1 MPAPKRIIDLVNSF
15 KENLAEYKSSK
26 YNETQVRQQFI
37 DPFFEELGWDMQNKD
52 NLPEAF
58 REVMLEDS
66 LKIEGRT
73 KAPDYAFRLNG
84 QRIFFVE
91 AKKPAVHL
99 EIDKKPAFQVRR
111 YGWSA
116 GLNVCLLTDFEEFVV
131 FDTRIKPNI
140 KDKASVSRIQMY
152 RFTDY
157 IEKWDEIY
165 NLFSKQA
172 IINNS
177 LAKLVQSRKT
187 RGIQKIDD
195 DFLKQM
201 EKWREVLAKEIRF
214 KNKAIITTEKDLN
227 FAVQS
232 TIDRILFLRIAE
244 DNNMEEKGNL
254 QRMAGSKGG
263 YKTFMQFCRSN
274 ADVKYNSGLFH
285 FADKREGNFV
295 DTITPKIEI
304 GDRTF
309 KKIIDD
315 LYYPNPYAFDAI
327 ENDILG
333 SVYEQ
338 FLGKVIKLSNGKV
351 EEKPEVRKAGGV
363 YYTPKYIVD
372 YIVKNTIGEWLK
384 GKTPKQAEK
393 LTVCDPACG
402 SGSFLSVAYK
412 FLLDWNLKE
421 YLKDTKKY
429 KKKLVQTSANDF
441 RLSLEEKKTILT
453 NNIYGV
459 DIDHQAVEVAK
470 LSLLLKVLEGESGA
484 SLKGKDKHILP
495 DLSSNIKC
503 GNSLIGT
510 DFYAEQELSF
520 EEKEKVN
527 CFDWKTEF
535 PHIFKNNGF
544 DCVIGNP
551 PYVNAI
557 NLNEMYPKER
567 NYLSSSESYKTLFQ
581 KWDLYIPFVEKG
593 LKLLQKDGYTSMI
606 IPYPFV
612 NQIYAKKLR
621 EEIITNYSLVNI
633 VDLSK
638 QKIFKDATV
647 TNCIYIV
654 KNSKSKKSINVS
666 LIENLKIYKSHKI
679 KKTDIVANED
689 SKIWNL
695 TTEKKVSLKYKQ
707 QTFLSLSNYVYISK
721 GMVLNAHEKK
731 AKGKFKKSDLISKTK
746 TEVFNQKYISARDIS
761 NYKIKNHYWLEWN
774 TKRIPSL
781 LSRPT
786 FPELYI
792 KPKILVNKIGN
803 ITATFDK
810 EKYFCDQTIRVLI
823 LWKELKGVKNK
834 SIEASVKR
842 YNKGVNRKTLEKN
855 STSIS
860 CSFLLGILNSKIA
873 SYFLKQIRGAGNI
886 DINPEYLR
894 KLPIPKLDL
903 SKKEDKTN
911 HDKMVKLVEQMLA
924 LKKQEQTIS
933 PTQKQTVQREIKAI
947 DNHID
952 SLTYKLYNLTE
963 SEIKIIEGE

>member
-37 DPFFEELGWDMQNKD
+37 DPFFEELGWDVGNKE

-429 KKKLVQTSANDF
+429 KKKLVQTSANNF

-484 SLKGKDKHILP
+484 SIKGNSKHILP

-535 PHIFKNNGF
+535 PHIFKPVIPTKAGISPQKETSGF

-551 PYVNAI
+551 PYVTTKYGKIAKTTKDYYSTFY
-557 NLNEMYPKER
+557 ET
-567 NYLSSSESYKTLFQ
+567 SYDKI
-581 KWDLYIPFVEKG
+581 DLYILFIEKSIKLVKTQGLVSFITPWNFMGNFYSFKIRKFLLDNTKIKVLNKLPPNVFVG
-593 LKLLQKDGYTSMI
+593 
-606 IPYPFV
+606 
-612 NQIYAKKLR
+612 A
-621 EEIITNYSLVNI
+621 I
-633 VDLSK
+633 VDNV
-638 QKIFKDATV
+638 IFV
-647 TNCIYIV
+647 
-654 KNSKSKKSINVS
+654 
-666 LIENLKIYKSHKI
+666 
-679 KKTDIVANED
+679 
-689 SKIWNL
+689 
-695 TTEKKVSLKYKQ
+695 
-707 QTFLSLSNYVYISK
+707 
-721 GMVLNAHEKK
+721 
-731 AKGKFKKSDLISKTK
+731 
-746 TEVFNQKYISARDIS
+746 
-761 NYKIKNHYWLEWN
+761 
-774 TKRIPSL
+774 
-781 LSRPT
+781 
-786 FPELYI
+786 
-792 KPKILVNKIGN
+792 
-803 ITATFDK
+803 
-810 EKYFCDQTIRVLI
+810 
-823 LWKELKGVKNK
+823 
-834 SIEASVKR
+834 
-842 YNKGVNRKTLEKN
+842 LEKN
-855 STSIS
+855 SNNNNNKIILDNMKNKKTFQINQNDFLKNDKFVFSIS
-860 CSFLLGILNSKIA
+860 TNKEAKKILEKMNYLSVELGQLAINYIGIMTGNQKTMISTTPCFKNSKPVLSGREIFKWGYASKGNFVNFDKSKIHSNDNEKIYLASKKILLRKTGKSFVACLDTKQFFTIQSLYNIVLKEKRYNEEFILGLLNSKLFTYI
-873 SYFLKQIRGAGNI
+873 YNQFFIT
-886 DINPEYLR
+886 NPEVFPYIKRRNLD

-903 SKKEDKTN
+903 SKKGDKEN

-947 DNHID
+947 DNQID
-952 SLTYKLYNLTE
+952 QLTYKLYNLTE
-963 SEIKIIEGE
+963 SEIKIVETE